1 MGKLKEKSFG
11 IITQFD
17 LRKPSV
23 KVLYGIF
30 FAVCLIIVLVA
41 LAPALWLFINSVRS
55 IQDFASAT
63 TLFPKKF
70 DFQGFIDAW
79 NSMKFVRYYLNSLF
93 VVIGSV
99 ICAVVFNGLLAY
111 ALAMIKPK
119 GHKVVNTL
127 ILWSLMIPPTVS
139 IIPLFVNINNLGLSG
154 TYWPLWLAMGAN
166 AFYVTLYK
174 SFYESLPFALI
185 ESARLDGCSDLQI
198 FFKIVL
204 PLSGSINVVIIMYA
218 ITGAWS
224 DFLLPYLV
232 LRKPEM
238 QTVMVKLYALK
249 SDTQVN
255 TMTTLRAVVFSVI
268 PPVVLFVIFQ
278 KQITEGVALSG
289 IKG

>member
-1 MGKLKEKSFG
+1 MGKLNEKSFG

-23 KVLYGIF
+23 KVLYCVF
-30 FAVCLIIVLVA
+30 FVICFVIVLFA
-41 LAPALWLFINSVRS
+41 LAPALWLFINSVRN
-55 IQDFASAT
+55 IQDFANAT
-63 TLFPKKF
+63 TLWPEKF
-70 DFQGFIDAW
+70 DFQGFADAW
-79 NSMKFVRYYLNSLF
+79 NAMNFIRYYMNSLF
-93 VVIGSV
+93 VVIGCV

-111 ALAMIKPK
+111 AIAMIKPK
-119 GHKVVNTL
+119 GYKIVNTL
-127 ILWSLMIPPTVS
+127 VLWSLMIPATTS
-139 IIPLFVNINNLGLSG
+139 IVPLFVNINNLGLTG
-154 TYWPLWLAMGAN
+154 TYWPLWLSIGAN

-185 ESARLDGCSDLQI
+185 EAARLDGCSDLQI
-198 FFKIVL
+198 FFRIVL

-218 ITGAWS
+218 ITAAWS

-238 QTVMVKLYALK
+238 QTVMVKLFTLQQDK
-249 SDTQVN
+249 QSDPMEV
-255 TMTTLRAVVFSVI
+255 LRAVVFSVI
-268 PPVVLFVIFQ
+268 PPVILFVIFQ